1 MATKPFP
8 IDLTRLLAP
17 YKGEWVALSQ
27 DETRILGHGKTI
39 EEALGLAKSKKEKER
54 PLLLRVPDDEGTG
67 FVLI

>member
-8 IDLTRLLAP
+8 IDLTHLLAP

-39 EEALGLAKSKKEKER
+39 EEALSLAKSKKDGDR
-54 PLLLRVPDDEGTG
+54 PLLMKVPAC
-67 FVLI
+67 